1 MKVWQQSTISLCTNV
16 SGVLQKLKKQV
27 AFSPLS
33 IKTKHQTGD
42 VNSTD
47 LKTKYKACNG
57 GEFDNNKLIICFL
70 VFLSQK

>member
-16 SGVLQKLKKQV
+16 SGVFQKLKKQV
-27 AFSPLS
+27 AFSPLN